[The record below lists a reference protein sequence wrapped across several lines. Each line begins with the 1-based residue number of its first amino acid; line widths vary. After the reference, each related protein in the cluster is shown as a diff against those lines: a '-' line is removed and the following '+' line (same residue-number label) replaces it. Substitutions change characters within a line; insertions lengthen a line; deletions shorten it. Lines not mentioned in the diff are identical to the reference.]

1 MKSIPKSVWLNL
13 GQRIAELRRSKG
25 ISQLCLAE
33 MADISKEHLSN
44 LERGNKL
51 PSAKT
56 LTQIASALDVSLD
69 TLVGVDND
77 KSHIEID
84 AQLQS
89 LLTTYSIAEKDALLA
104 IFRDIERFSAIV
116 KAK

>member
-1 MKSIPKSVWLNL
+1 MKPIPNSVWLNL
-13 GQRIAELRRSKG
+13 GRRIADLRRSKG

-56 LTQIASALDVSLD
+56 LAQIASALDVSLD
-69 TLVGVDND
+69 TLIGIDNAQ
-77 KSHIEID
+77 SHIEID
-84 AQLQS
+84 TQLQALLSSYS
-89 LLTTYSIAEKDALLA
+89 LAEKDALLA
-104 IFRDIERFSAIV
+104 IFRDIELFSAIV
-116 KAK
+116 KTK

>member
-1 MKSIPKSVWLNL
+1 MKPIPNSVWLNL
-13 GQRIAELRRSKG
+13 GQRMADIRRSKG
-25 ISQLCLAE
+25 ISQLQLAE

-56 LTQIASALDVSLD
+56 LAQIASALDVSLD
-69 TLVGVDND
+69 MLVGVDNNQ
-77 KSHIEID
+77 SHIEID
-84 AQLQS
+84 TQLQF
-89 LLTTYSIAEKDALLA
+89 LLSTYSITEKDALLA

-116 KAK
+116 KTK

>member
-1 MKSIPKSVWLNL
+1 MKPIPSSVWLNL
-13 GQRIAELRRSKG
+13 GQRIANLRRSKG

-56 LTQIASALDVSLD
+56 LAQIASALDVSLD
-69 TLVGVDND
+69 TLIGVDNSH
-77 KSHIEID
+77 SHIEID

-89 LLTTYSIAEKDALLA
+89 LLNTYSIAEKDALLA
-104 IFRDIERFSAIV
+104 IFRDIDRFSAIV

>member
-1 MKSIPKSVWLNL
+1 
-13 GQRIAELRRSKG
+13 
-25 ISQLCLAE
+25 

-56 LTQIASALDVSLD
+56 LAQIASALDVSLD
-69 TLVGVDND
+69 TLVGVNNFQ
-77 KSHIEID
+77 SYVEID
-84 AQLQS
+84 AQLQA
-89 LLTTYSIAEKDALLA
+89 LLNTYSIAEKDAILT
-104 IFRDIERFSAIV
+104 IFRDIERFSVIV

>member
-1 MKSIPKSVWLNL
+1 MKLIPNSVWVNL
-13 GQRIAELRRSKG
+13 GRRIADIRRSKG
-25 ISQLCLAE
+25 ISQLRLSE
-33 MADISKEHLSN
+33 MADISNEHLSN

-56 LTQIASALDVSLD
+56 LAQIASALEVSLD
-69 TLVGVDND
+69 TLVGVDNNQ
-77 KSHIEID
+77 SHIEID

-89 LLTTYSIAEKDALLA
+89 LLSAYSISEKDAILA
-104 IFRDIERFSAIV
+104 IFRDIERFSAVV

>member
-1 MKSIPKSVWLNL
+1 MKTIPNSVWLNL
-13 GQRIAELRRSKG
+13 GRRIADLRRSKG

-51 PSAKT
+51 PSAKA
-56 LTQIASALDVSLD
+56 LAQIASALDVSLD
-69 TLVGVDND
+69 MLVGVDNMQ
-77 KSHIEID
+77 SHIEID

-89 LLTTYSIAEKDALLA
+89 LLSTYSLAEKDALLA

>member
-1 MKSIPKSVWLNL
+1 MRSIPNSVWLNL
-13 GQRIAELRRSKG
+13 GQRIADIRRSKG

-56 LTQIASALDVSLD
+56 LAQIASALDVSLD
-69 TLVGVDND
+69 TLIGVDNNQ
-77 KSHIEID
+77 SHIEID
-84 AQLQS
+84 TQLQS
-89 LLTTYSIAEKDALLA
+89 LLNSYSIVEKDALLA
-104 IFRDIERFSAIV
+104 IFRDIDRFSAIV

>member
-1 MKSIPKSVWLNL
+1 MRSLPNSVWLNL
-13 GQRIAELRRSKG
+13 GQRIADFRRSKG
-25 ISQLCLAE
+25 ISQLQLAE
-33 MADISKEHLSN
+33 RADISKEHLSN

-56 LTQIASALDVSLD
+56 LAQISNALEVSLD
-69 TLVGVDND
+69 TLVGVDNAQA
-77 KSHIEID
+77 HIEID

-89 LLTTYSIAEKDALLA
+89 LLSGYSIAEKDALLT
-104 IFRDIERFSAIV
+104 IFRDIERFSTIV

>member
-1 MKSIPKSVWLNL
+1 MKALPNSVWLNL
-13 GQRIAELRRSKG
+13 GQRIADIRRSKG

-56 LTQIASALDVSLD
+56 FAQIATALDVSLD
-69 TLVGVDND
+69 TLVGVDNNH
-77 KSHIEID
+77 SHIEID

-89 LLTTYSIAEKDALLA
+89 LLSGYSITEKDAILA
-104 IFRDIERFSAIV
+104 IFRNIERFSAIV

>member
-1 MKSIPKSVWLNL
+1 MRSIPNSVWLNL
-13 GQRIAELRRSKG
+13 GQRIADLRRSKG

-51 PSAKT
+51 PSTKT
-56 LTQIASALDVSLD
+56 LAQIASALDVSLD
-69 TLVGVDND
+69 TLVGVDSSQ
-77 KSHIEID
+77 SHIKID
-84 AQLQS
+84 VQLQS
-89 LLTTYSIAEKDALLA
+89 LLSGYSIAEKDALFA

>member
-1 MKSIPKSVWLNL
+1 MKPIPNSVWLNL
-13 GQRIAELRRSKG
+13 GQRIADIRHSKG

-33 MADISKEHLSN
+33 MADISKEHLGN

-56 LTQIASALDVSLD
+56 LAQIASALDVSLD
-69 TLVGVDND
+69 TLIGVDNSQ
-77 KSHIEID
+77 SHIEID
-84 AQLQS
+84 AQFQS
-89 LLTTYSIAEKDALLA
+89 LLNTYSIAEKDALLA
-104 IFRDIERFSAIV
+104 IFRNIDRFSVII

>member
-1 MKSIPKSVWLNL
+1 MKPIPNSVWLNL
-13 GQRIAELRRSKG
+13 GQRITDIRHSKG

-56 LTQIASALDVSLD
+56 LAQIASALDVSLD
-69 TLVGVDND
+69 TLVGVDSS
-77 KSHIEID
+77 KAHIEID

-89 LLTTYSIAEKDALLA
+89 LLSGYSIAEKDALLA
-104 IFRDIERFSAIV
+104 IFRDIERFSTIV

>member
-1 MKSIPKSVWLNL
+1 M
-13 GQRIAELRRSKG
+13 
-25 ISQLCLAE
+25 
-33 MADISKEHLSN
+33 SN

-56 LTQIASALDVSLD
+56 LAQIASALDVSLD
-69 TLVGVDND
+69 TLVGVDNFQ
-77 KSHIEID
+77 SHVEID
-84 AQLQS
+84 AQLQA
-89 LLTTYSIAEKDALLA
+89 LLNTYSIAEKDAILT

>member
-1 MKSIPKSVWLNL
+1 MKPIPNSVWLNL
-13 GQRIAELRRSKG
+13 GGRIADLRRSKG
-25 ISQLCLAE
+25 LSQLCLAE

-56 LTQIASALDVSLD
+56 LAQIASALDVSLD
-69 TLVGVDND
+69 TLIGIDNAQ
-77 KSHIEID
+77 SHVEID

-89 LLTTYSIAEKDALLA
+89 LLSTY
-104 IFRDIERFSAIV
+104 
-116 KAK
+116 

>member
-1 MKSIPKSVWLNL
+1 MKQIPNSIWLNL
-13 GQRIAELRRSKG
+13 GQRIADLRHSKG

-56 LTQIASALDVSLD
+56 LAQIASALDVSLD
-69 TLVGVDND
+69 TLVGVDSS
-77 KSHIEID
+77 KAHIEID

-89 LLTTYSIAEKDALLA
+89 LLSGYSIAEKDALLT
-104 IFRDIERFSAIV
+104 IFRDIERFSTIV

>member
-1 MKSIPKSVWLNL
+1 MKSIPNSVWLNL
-13 GQRIAELRRSKG
+13 GQRIANIRRAKG
-25 ISQLCLAE
+25 ISQLRLAE

-56 LTQIASALDVSLD
+56 LAQIASALDVSLD
-69 TLVGVDND
+69 TLVGVDNA

-89 LLTTYSIAEKDALLA
+89 LLNGYSVAEKDALLE
-104 IFRDIERFSAIV
+104 IFRDIEHFSAIV

>member
-1 MKSIPKSVWLNL
+1 MKSIPNSVWLNL
-13 GQRIAELRRSKG
+13 GQRIADLRLSKG

-33 MADISKEHLSN
+33 MANISKEHLSN

-56 LTQIASALDVSLD
+56 LAQLASALDVSLD
-69 TLVGVDND
+69 TLVGVDNHQ
-77 KSHIEID
+77 SHIEID

-89 LLTTYSIAEKDALLA
+89 LLNTYSIVEKDALLA

>member
-1 MKSIPKSVWLNL
+1 MKTIPNSVWLNL
-13 GQRIAELRRSKG
+13 GRRIADLRRSKG

-56 LTQIASALDVSLD
+56 LAQIARALDVSLD
-69 TLVGVDND
+69 TLIGIDNAQ
-77 KSHIEID
+77 SHIEVDIQF
-84 AQLQS
+84 QLLLSAYS
-89 LLTTYSIAEKDALLA
+89 LAEKDALLA

>member
-1 MKSIPKSVWLNL
+1 MKQIPNSVWLNL
-13 GQRIAELRRSKG
+13 GQRIADFRRSKG

-56 LTQIASALDVSLD
+56 LAQIASALDVSLD
-69 TLVGVDND
+69 TLVGVDNSQ
-77 KSHIEID
+77 SHIEID
-84 AQLQS
+84 AQLQA
-89 LLTTYSIAEKDALLA
+89 LLNGYSIAEKDALLA
-104 IFRDIERFSAIV
+104 IFRGIERFSAIV

>member
-1 MKSIPKSVWLNL
+1 MKPIPNSVWLNL
-13 GQRIAELRRSKG
+13 GRRIADLRRSKG

-56 LTQIASALDVSLD
+56 LAQIASALDVSLD
-69 TLVGVDND
+69 TLVGVDNVQ
-77 KSHIEID
+77 SYIEID

-89 LLTTYSIAEKDALLA
+89 LLSSYPLTEKDALLA

>member
-1 MKSIPKSVWLNL
+1 MRSLPNSVWLNL
-13 GQRIAELRRSKG
+13 GQRIADFRRSKG
-25 ISQLCLAE
+25 ISQLSLAE

-56 LTQIASALDVSLD
+56 LARIASALDVSLD
-69 TLVGVDND
+69 TLVGVDNV
-77 KSHIEID
+77 KSHTEID

-89 LLTTYSIAEKDALLA
+89 LLNTYTIAEKDALLA
-104 IFRDIERFSAIV
+104 IFRDIERFSTIV

>member
-1 MKSIPKSVWLNL
+1 MKPIPNSVWLNL
-13 GQRIAELRRSKG
+13 GQRIADIRRSKG
-25 ISQLCLAE
+25 INQLQLAE

-56 LTQIASALDVSLD
+56 LAKISNALEVSLD
-69 TLVGVDND
+69 TLVGVGNFQ
-77 KSHIEID
+77 SHIEVD
-84 AQLQS
+84 VQFQS
-89 LLTTYSIAEKDALLA
+89 LLSTYSIAEKDALFA
-104 IFRDIERFSAIV
+104 IFRDVERFSAIA

>member
-1 MKSIPKSVWLNL
+1 MNPIPNSVWCNL
-13 GQRIAELRRSKG
+13 GQRIADIRCSKG
-25 ISQLCLAE
+25 ISQICLAE

-56 LTQIASALDVSLD
+56 LAKISNALEVSLD
-69 TLVGVDND
+69 TLIGIDNAH
-77 KSHIEID
+77 SYIEID

-89 LLTTYSIAEKDALLA
+89 LLSAYSIAEKNA
-104 IFRDIERFSAIV
+104 IIKILHDIECFSAIL

>member
-1 MKSIPKSVWLNL
+1 MKPIPNSVWLNL
-13 GQRIAELRRSKG
+13 GQRIADIRRSQG

-56 LTQIASALDVSLD
+56 LAQIASALNVSLD
-69 TLVGVDND
+69 TLIGVDNHQ
-77 KSHIEID
+77 SHIEID

-89 LLTTYSIAEKDALLA
+89 LLSSYSLAEKDALLA

-116 KAK
+116 KTK

>member
-1 MKSIPKSVWLNL
+1 MKPIPNSVWINL
-13 GQRIAELRRSKG
+13 GQRIADLRRSKG

-56 LTQIASALDVSLD
+56 LAQIASALDVSLD
-69 TLVGVDND
+69 TLVGVDNAQ
-77 KSHIEID
+77 SHIEID
-84 AQLQS
+84 GQLQS
-89 LLTTYSIAEKDALLA
+89 LLSAYSLAEKDALLA
-104 IFRDIERFSAIV
+104 IFRDIAHFSAIV
-116 KAK
+116 KVK

>member
-1 MKSIPKSVWLNL
+1 MKPIPNSVWFNL
-13 GQRIAELRRSKG
+13 GQRIADLRRSKG

-56 LTQIASALDVSLD
+56 LAQIANALDVSLD
-69 TLVGVDND
+69 TLVGVDNFQ
-77 KSHIEID
+77 SHIEID

-89 LLTTYSIAEKDALLA
+89 LLSTYSLAEKDAILA

>member
-1 MKSIPKSVWLNL
+1 MKPLPNSVWLNL
-13 GQRIAELRRSKG
+13 GQRMADIRRSKG
-25 ISQLCLAE
+25 ISQLQLAE

-51 PSAKT
+51 PSAQT
-56 LTQIASALDVSLD
+56 LAQIASALDVSLD
-69 TLVGVDND
+69 ALVGVDNVQ
-77 KSHIEID
+77 SHIEID

-89 LLTTYSIAEKDALLA
+89 LLSSYSLAEKDALLA

>member
-1 MKSIPKSVWLNL
+1 MKPIPNSVWLNL
-13 GQRIAELRRSKG
+13 GQRIADIRRSKG
-25 ISQLCLAE
+25 ISQLRLSE

-56 LTQIASALDVSLD
+56 LAQIASALDVSLD
-69 TLVGVDND
+69 TLVGVDNYQ
-77 KSHIEID
+77 SHIEID
-84 AQLQS
+84 AELQS
-89 LLTTYSIAEKDALLA
+89 LLSSYSIAEKDALLA

>member
-1 MKSIPKSVWLNL
+1 MKPIPNSVWLNL
-13 GQRIAELRRSKG
+13 GQRMADLRRSKG

-56 LTQIASALDVSLD
+56 LAQIASALDVSLD
-69 TLVGVDND
+69 TLIGVDNPQ
-77 KSHIEID
+77 SHMEIE

-89 LLTTYSIAEKDALLA
+89 LLSGYSVAEKDALIE